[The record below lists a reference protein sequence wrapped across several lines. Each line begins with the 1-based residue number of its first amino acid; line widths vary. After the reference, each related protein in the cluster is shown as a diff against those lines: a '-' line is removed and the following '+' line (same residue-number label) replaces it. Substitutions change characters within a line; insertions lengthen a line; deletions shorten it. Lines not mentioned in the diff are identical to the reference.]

1 MNTTGLL
8 AVIGIG
14 VGLEIL
20 VFLLLRFLT
29 KLDGKAMATI
39 IALGVIGI
47 HIPWT
52 IINWPGGD
60 VFAIEIGIFLVVAY
74 VLGIIGRRA
83 GKSWHW
89 GPAVIFAF
97 FVFVIAVNVIFV
109 TLAETGI
116 TGIFSKLLP
125 EPQTSSVANSRFPGT
140 VSHDFHEK
148 EALYNA
154 YLKDVEEQHKRGWQV
169 RKGWEQEPVVGDPEI
184 FMVEVRDR
192 DGVPIRGASVTG
204 EFLRPSS
211 SDDDFS
217 FELAEAAE
225 YGFYETSLTMPRP
238 GIWKLVLRITR
249 GEDVHE
255 IRATTSVSS
264 RE

>member
-8 AVIGIG
+8 GVIGIG
-14 VGLEIL
+14 VTLEIL
-20 VFLLLRFLT
+20 AFVLLRFLT

-39 IALGVIGI
+39 IALGVIGVF
-47 HIPWT
+47 IPWV

-89 GPAVIFAF
+89 GPALIFGF

-125 EPQTSSVANSRFPGT
+125 EPQTSTVANSRFPGT
-140 VSHDFHEK
+140 VSHDFQEK

-154 YLKDVEEQHKRGWQV
+154 YLRDVVEQQERGWQV
-169 RKGWEQEPVVGDPEI
+169 RKGWQRKPVVGEPE
-184 FMVEVRDR
+184 RDR
-192 DGVPIRGASVTG
+192 PPTRAAVA
-204 EFLRPSS
+204 
-211 SDDDFS
+211 
-217 FELAEAAE
+217 AEAPGAVAAGRRWSAAAGPAGQDMRS
-225 YGFYETSLTMPRP
+225 YGTEQPVGVQGADFYLGRQHC
-238 GIWKLVLRITR
+238 GRC
-249 GEDVHE
+249 H
-255 IRATTSVSS
+255 
-264 RE
+264 

>member
-20 VFLLLRFLT
+20 AFVLLRFLT

-39 IALGVIGI
+39 IALGVIGLY
-47 HIPWT
+47 IPWV

-89 GPAVIFAF
+89 GPALIFAF
-97 FVFVIAVNVIFV
+97 FVCVIAVNVIFV

-125 EPQTSSVANSRFPGT
+125 EPQTSIVANSRFPGT

-148 EALYNA
+148 ESLYNA
-154 YLKDVEEQHKRGWQV
+154 YLKDVEEQQQRGWKV
-169 RKGWEQEPVVGDPEI
+169 RKGWERKPVVGEPER
-184 FMVEVRDR
+184 FMIEVRDR
-192 DGVPIRGASVTG
+192 DGAPIRGASVAG

-217 FELAEAAE
+217 FTLEEAAE
-225 YGFYETSLTMPRP
+225 YGMYTTSLSMPRP
-238 GIWKLVLRITR
+238 GIWKLVLRITS

-255 IRATTSVSS
+255 IRATTSVSA

>member
-14 VGLEIL
+14 VTLEI
-20 VFLLLRFLT
+20 VAFLLLRFLT

-47 HIPWT
+47 FIPWV

-89 GPAVIFAF
+89 GPAIIFGF
-97 FVFVIAVNVIFV
+97 FVMVVAVNVIFV

-140 VSHDFHEK
+140 VSHDFQEK

-154 YLKDVEEQHKRGWQV
+154 YLKDVQEQQARGWQV
-169 RKGWEQEPVVGDPEI
+169 RKGWERKPVVGESER
-184 FMVEVRDR
+184 FMIEVRDKA
-192 DGVPIRGASVTG
+192 GAPIRGATVEG
-204 EFLRPSS
+204 QFLRPSS
-211 SDDDFS
+211 SDDDFG
-217 FELAEAAE
+217 FELVESAEPGYYDKA
-225 YGFYETSLTMPRP
+225 LVMPRP
-238 GIWKLVLRITR
+238 GIWSLVLRITK

-255 IRATTSVSS
+255 IRATTSVSP

>member
-8 AVIGIG
+8 GVIGIG
-14 VGLEIL
+14 VALEIL
-20 VFLLLRFLT
+20 AFVLLRFLT

-47 HIPWT
+47 FIPWV

-89 GPAVIFAF
+89 APALIFGF
-97 FVFVIAVNVIFV
+97 FVIVVAVNVIFV

-125 EPQTSSVANSRFPGT
+125 EPQTSTVANSRFPGT
-140 VSHDFHEK
+140 VSHDFQEK

-154 YLKDVEEQHKRGWQV
+154 YLQDVREQQQRGWQV
-169 RKGWEQEPVVGDPEI
+169 RKGWQHKPVVGEPEL
-184 FMVEVRDR
+184 FMIEVRDR
-192 DGVPIRGASVTG
+192 EGMPVRGANVTG
-204 EFLRPSS
+204 EFLRPSN

-217 FELAEAAE
+217 FELDEAAE
-225 YGFYETSLTMPRP
+225 HGFYEKPLTMPRP
-238 GIWKLVLRITR
+238 GIWSLVLRITR
-249 GEDVHE
+249 GDDVHE
-255 IRATTSVSS
+255 IRATTSVSA